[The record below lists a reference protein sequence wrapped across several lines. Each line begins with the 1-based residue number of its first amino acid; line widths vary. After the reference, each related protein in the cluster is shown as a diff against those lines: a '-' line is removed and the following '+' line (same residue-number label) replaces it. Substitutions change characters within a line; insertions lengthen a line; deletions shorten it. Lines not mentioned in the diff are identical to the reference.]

1 MASASASLH
10 EDSLKPLTVDQHR
23 ALVSIQEEL
32 EAVDWYNQ
40 RAEAATDEELR
51 GILEHNRDEEK
62 EHAMMVLEWLRRRD
76 PKLDEHMRTYL
87 FSEGSILEVEE
98 AATAAEAG
106 GESPSAGA
114 APGDQSPHDQ
124 SLGIGS
130 LHGTGNLIL
139 TGA

>member
-10 EDSLKPLTVDQHR
+10 EDNLKPLTIDQHR

-40 RAEAATDEELR
+40 RAEAATDDELR
-51 GILEHNRDEEK
+51 AILEHNRDEEK
-62 EHAMMVLEWLRRRD
+62 EHAMMTLEWLRRHD
-76 PKLDEHMRTYL
+76 PKLDAHMRTYL
-87 FSEGSILEVEE
+87 FTEGSVLEVEE
-98 AATAAEAG
+98 AATAAEAA
-106 GESPSAGA
+106 GESPSDGGSGA
-114 APGDQSPHDQ
+114 PASDA

-130 LHGTGNLIL
+130 LRGTGSLIV